1 MLRRLSATASLFALI
16 FAASTGAPSAAES
29 AAPAPLI
36 AHRAAY
42 AITLA
47 DSTSPSTPSAQTPIA
62 ARGLI
67 AYEFQGSACEG
78 YASNFREVTEL
89 ERSEGDPVSAQ
100 TNSVTFEDGDG
111 KSMRFQIDSQGFG
124 DTGPV
129 AGLALRAAN
138 GDVNVKLTKPQEL
151 SVDIGPDVLFPTQHV
166 VTLIAQAKAGGG
178 TMTARVY
185 DGSDTGTKIY
195 DTLSVIGK
203 EATTASDDAAASA
216 ELAKVRR
223 WPVTI
228 SYFNAQA
235 KDSLPE
241 YTESFDLY
249 ENGVSGS
256 LKLDY
261 GTFAL
266 QAKLSKIEFIPSR
279 DCPK

>member
-1 MLRRLSATASLFALI
+1 MLRRTSA
-16 FAASTGAPSAAES
+16 AAILAGFMLAGATRAPSAAES

-36 AHRAAY
+36 SHRAAY
-42 AITLA
+42 AISLA
-47 DSTSPSTPSAQTPIA
+47 DTASPAPPSAQTPIA
-62 ARGLI
+62 ASGLI

-89 ERSEGDPVSAQ
+89 DRSEGDPVSSQ
-100 TNSVTFEDGDG
+100 TNSVTFEDAEG
-111 KSMRFQIDSQGFG
+111 KTMRFQIDTQGFG
-124 DTGPV
+124 DNGPV
-129 AGLALRAAN
+129 AGLASRAAD
-138 GDVNVKLTKPQEL
+138 GDVKVNLTKPKEQSL
-151 SVDIGPDVLFPTQHV
+151 DIGADILFPTQHV
-166 VTLIAQAKAGGG
+166 VKLIEKAKAGGG
-178 TMTARVY
+178 AMTARVY

-203 EATTASDDAAASA
+203 EASGPSADAAAFA
-216 ELAKVRR
+216 ELASVRR

-228 SYFNAQA
+228 SYFDSHA

-266 QAKLSKIEFIPSR
+266 EAKLSKIEFIPSR
-279 DCPK
+279 ACAK